1 MEKQHTINQ
10 PFTVSG
16 KGLHTGLKLTAEFCP
31 APANYGYKIQRTDIE
46 GHPIIECLAENVVDT
61 QRGTVISNGTDRV
74 STIEHALS
82 ALYALDI
89 DNCLIR
95 VNGPEIPILD
105 GSAVQYVQNIQRVG
119 KQEQEAPR
127 EYIKI
132 EEPIEYIDDKTGSHL
147 IIEPCETFQIKVNV
161 TFDNSIIN
169 NQFATM
175 DNISQYP
182 DEIAA
187 SRTFVFVRDIEN
199 LLQMGLIKGGD
210 LDNAI
215 VIYERQLTQEKMDII
230 TDIMKVPRMDATHL
244 GYIMHRPLVW
254 DNEPARHKLLDIIGD
269 MALCGHPILGSIK
282 ALKPGHRVNNQLAR
296 MIRAKVK

>member
-1 MEKQHTINQ
+1 MNKQHTINQ

-31 APANYGYKIQRTDIE
+31 APANFGYKIQRTDIE

-82 ALYALDI
+82 ALYALGI

-105 GSAVQYVQNIQRVG
+105 GSAAQYVQNIQRVG

-147 IIEPCETFQIKVNV
+147 IIEPCDTLQIKVNV

-169 NQFATM
+169 NQCATM

>member
-1 MEKQHTINQ
+1 MPHLGVGGRQLGD
-10 PFTVSG
+10 VV
-16 KGLHTGLKLTAEFCP
+16 LHEAVELLGGDGEVGGDLV
-31 APANYGYKIQRTDIE
+31 G
-46 GHPIIECLAENVVDT
+46 VD
-61 QRGTVISNGTDRV
+61 
-74 STIEHALS
+74 
-82 ALYALDI
+82 
-89 DNCLIR
+89 
-95 VNGPEIPILD
+95 
-105 GSAVQYVQNIQRVG
+105 
-119 KQEQEAPR
+119 
-127 EYIKI
+127 
-132 EEPIEYIDDKTGSHL
+132 
-147 IIEPCETFQIKVNV
+147 
-161 TFDNSIIN
+161 
-169 NQFATM
+169 
-175 DNISQYP
+175 
-182 DEIAA
+182 
-187 SRTFVFVRDIEN
+187 EN

>member
-10 PFTVSG
+10 SFTVSG

-31 APANYGYKIQRTDIE
+31 APANFGYKIQRTDIE

-82 ALYALDI
+82 ALYALGI

-105 GSAVQYVQNIQRVG
+105 GSAAQYVQNIQRVG

-147 IIEPCETFQIKVNV
+147 IIEPCDTLQIKVNV

-169 NQFATM
+169 NQCATM

>member
-1 MEKQHTINQ
+1 
-10 PFTVSG
+10 
-16 KGLHTGLKLTAEFCP
+16 
-31 APANYGYKIQRTDIE
+31 
-46 GHPIIECLAENVVDT
+46 
-61 QRGTVISNGTDRV
+61 
-74 STIEHALS
+74 
-82 ALYALDI
+82 
-89 DNCLIR
+89 
-95 VNGPEIPILD
+95 
-105 GSAVQYVQNIQRVG
+105 
-119 KQEQEAPR
+119 
-127 EYIKI
+127 
-132 EEPIEYIDDKTGSHL
+132 
-147 IIEPCETFQIKVNV
+147 
-161 TFDNSIIN
+161 
-169 NQFATM
+169 M

-187 SRTFVFVRDIEN
+187 SRTFVFVRDIEH

-296 MIRAKVK
+296 MIRAKSQTKKND

>member
-119 KQEQEAPR
+119 KQEQEVPR

>member
-1 MEKQHTINQ
+1 MNKQHTINQ

-31 APANYGYKIQRTDIE
+31 APANFGYKIQRTDIE

-82 ALYALDI
+82 ALYALGI

-105 GSAVQYVQNIQRVG
+105 GSAAQYVQNIQRVG
-119 KQEQEAPR
+119 KQEQETPR
-127 EYIKI
+127 EYIRI

-147 IIEPCETFQIKVNV
+147 IIEPCDTLQIKVNV

-169 NQFATM
+169 NQCATM